1 MTKEMKKQIEEV
13 KSELRR
19 GAGVEQIRFMGYA
32 EAAIQHCV
40 AEQ

>member
-13 KSELRR
+13 ESELRR
-19 GAGVEQIRFMGYA
+19 GTSVEQVRLMGYA
-32 EAAIQHCV
+32 EAAIRHCV

>member
-1 MTKEMKKQIEEV
+1 MTNEMKKQIEEV

-19 GAGVEQIRFMGYA
+19 GVSVEQIRRMGYA
-32 EAAIQHCV
+32 EAAIRHCV